1 MTVVDLFAGPGGW
14 DVGARSLGVDPVGIE
29 WDKAACQT
37 RAAAGLLTIRADVAE
52 YPTVPHVGL
61 IASPPCQAFS
71 MAGKGKGR
79 DLVGVLAQSIWD
91 RRGGWADL
99 DAPLVADD
107 VRADLTLQPV
117 RWAADQR
124 PEWVACE
131 QVPPVLPL
139 WQAFA
144 DVLDR
149 WGYSTV
155 CAVVN
160 AADYGV
166 PQTRRRAILLASRVR
181 DVQLPAV
188 THHDPRKG
196 GLLFGEQW
204 VSMADALG
212 WGWNEKPP
220 VALDRRQERTE
231 KDGTRAPVA
240 PVAVDRPAPAVTGA
254 GNHVWKIRAGAQAN
268 SADRDLSEPA
278 PTIAFGNDSA
288 SWAWQRPATTVVGS
302 FSPDIVAAPGWRTD
316 ISRQNEPD
324 SIQVTVEEA
333 GILQTFPADYPW
345 QGPKTKRYEQVGN
358 ALPVL
363 LAERLL
369 GQVVGGG

>member
-1 MTVVDLFAGPGGW
+1 M
-14 DVGARSLGVDPVGIE
+14 DPVGVE

-37 RAAAGLLTIRADVAE
+37 RAAAGLLTIRADVAK
-52 YPTVPHVGL
+52 YPTVPHAGL

-79 DLVGVLAQSIWD
+79 DLVGVLAQSIWG
-91 RRGGWADL
+91 RRGGWFDL

-117 RWAADQR
+117 RWVADQR

-139 WQAFA
+139 WRAFA

-196 GLLFGEQW
+196 MPLFGEQW

-212 WGWNEKPP
+212 WGAEPFGRAAR
-220 VALDRRQERTE
+220 VALRNNTQANGSVR
-231 KDGTRAPVA
+231 G
-240 PVAVDRPAPAVTGA
+240 VDEPAATLFFGKK
-254 GNHVWKIRAGAQAN
+254 GNDVSWVLNAGAQAN
-268 SADRDLSEPA
+268 RADRDLSEPA

-302 FSPDIVAAPGWRTD
+302 FSPDIVAAPGWRTQT
-316 ISRQNEPD
+316 SRQNEPD
-324 SIQVTVEEA
+324 SIRVTVEEA
-333 GILQTFPADYPW
+333 GILQTFPPDYPW

-358 ALPVL
+358 ACPVL

-369 GQVVGGG
+369 GQVV